1 MPEYLAPGVFVEET
15 SFRSQAIQGI
25 DTTTAAFVGPT
36 RKGPYGNRP
45 SLLTSLVDFQ
55 RIYGSFADL
64 LVSGP
69 AELKRN
75 HVAHAVQAY
84 FANGGRRL
92 YVARTRPNRTRTLP
106 TPADYAAALA
116 TLQPLEDLS
125 TVAAPG
131 YSVRKATEPTAREAI
146 QGQLVAF
153 AEQAGTYRF
162 AVLDAP
168 PACTLSDIRGIR
180 SRLDSSH
187 AALYYPWVT
196 VANPLAGT
204 SSKQPA
210 TLDLPPSGFLCG
222 IYAATDLARSVSKAP
237 ANAVIVG
244 ALGLE
249 QAITL
254 GQQEILN
261 PEGINCLR
269 FFEGRG
275 NLVWGAR
282 TVSSDPEWKYLNVR
296 RYFNY
301 LEGSIDRGT
310 QWAVFEPNGEALWA
324 NLRRTIEDFL
334 YHEWQNGTLMG
345 TKPAEAF
352 FVRCDR
358 STMTQSDLDQG
369 RLVCLIGVA
378 PLKPAEFVIF
388 RMGQWTADRK
398 G

>member
-1 MPEYLAPGVFVEET
+1 MPEHLAPGVFVEET
-15 SFRSQAIQGI
+15 SFQSRPIQGI

-36 RKGPYGNRP
+36 RKGPWGWRP
-45 SLLTSLVDFQ
+45 RLLTSLVDFQ
-55 RIYGSFADL
+55 RIYGGFAEL
-64 LVSGP
+64 RVSGP
-69 AELKRN
+69 PELRRN

-116 TLQPLEDLS
+116 TLRSLVDLS

-131 YSVRKATEPTAREAI
+131 YSVRRASDPAAWSEI

-168 PACTLSDIRGIR
+168 PASTVEVIRAVR
-180 SRLDSSH
+180 SQLDSSH

-204 SSKQPA
+204 SSKQPP

-222 IYAATDLARSVSKAP
+222 IYAVTDVNRSVSQAP

-249 QAITL
+249 QALTQ
-254 GQQEILN
+254 GQQELLN
-261 PEGINCLR
+261 PEGVNCLR
-269 FFEGRG
+269 HFEGKG

-282 TVSSDPEWKYLNVR
+282 TVSSDPEWKYVNVR

-310 QWAVFEPNGEALWA
+310 QWVVFEPNGEALWA
-324 NLRRTIEDFL
+324 ALRRAIEDFL
-334 YHEWQNGTLMG
+334 AGEWRRGSLVG

-378 PLKPAEFVIF
+378 PLRPAEFVLF
-388 RMGQWTADRK
+388 HLGQWTADRSA
-398 G
+398 

>member
-1 MPEYLAPGVFVEET
+1 MPEPLAPGVFVEEA
-15 SFRSQAIQGI
+15 SLQPRAIQGI
-25 DTTTAAFVGPT
+25 DTTTAALVGPT
-36 RKGPYGNRP
+36 RRGPWGRRP
-45 SLLTSLVDFQ
+45 ALLTSLVDFQ
-55 RIYGSFADL
+55 RIYGGFADL
-64 LVSGP
+64 PVSGP
-69 AELKRN
+69 PELKRN
-75 HVAHAVQAY
+75 HVALAAQAY
-84 FANGGRRL
+84 FANGGQRL

-106 TPADYAAALA
+106 TPADHAAALA

-131 YSVRKATEPTAREAI
+131 YSARWASDPAAWAEI

-168 PACTLSDIRGIR
+168 PACTLCDVRAVR

-196 VANPLAGT
+196 VANPLAG
-204 SSKQPA
+204 SSWKQPP

-222 IYAATDLARSVSKAP
+222 LYAATDMARSVSQAP
-237 ANAVIVG
+237 ANAVLVG
-244 ALGLE
+244 AIGLE
-249 QAITL
+249 QALTK
-254 GQQEILN
+254 GQQDLLN

-310 QWAVFEPNGEALWA
+310 RWAAFEPNGEALWA
-324 NLRRTIEDFL
+324 NIKGTIQDFL
-334 YHEWQNGTLMG
+334 TNEWKNGALQG
-345 TKPAEAF
+345 TKPDEAF

-358 STMTQSDLDQG
+358 TTMTQSDLDHG

-378 PLKPAEFVIF
+378 PLRPAEFVTF
-388 RMGQWTADRK
+388 RISQWTADQHA
-398 G
+398 

>member
-1 MPEYLAPGVFVEET
+1 MPEPLVPGVFVEEA
-15 SFRSQAIQGI
+15 SLQPRAIQGI
-25 DTTTAAFVGPT
+25 DTTTAALVGPT
-36 RKGPYGNRP
+36 RRGPWGRRP
-45 SLLTSLVDFQ
+45 ALLTSLVDFQ
-55 RIYGSFADL
+55 RIYGGFADL
-64 LVSGP
+64 PVSGP
-69 AELKRN
+69 PELKRN
-75 HVAHAVQAY
+75 HVALAAQAY
-84 FANGGRRL
+84 FASGGQRL

-106 TPADYAAALA
+106 TPADHAAALA

-131 YSVRKATEPTAREAI
+131 YSARWASDPAAWAEI

-168 PACTLSDIRGIR
+168 PACTLSDVRAVR

-196 VANPLAGT
+196 VANPLAGS
-204 SSKQPA
+204 SSKQPP

-222 IYAATDLARSVSKAP
+222 LYAATDMARSVSQAP
-237 ANAVIVG
+237 ANAVLVG
-244 ALGLE
+244 AIGLE
-249 QAITL
+249 QALTK
-254 GQQEILN
+254 GQQDLLN

-310 QWAVFEPNGEALWA
+310 RWAAFEPNGEALWA
-324 NLRRTIEDFL
+324 NIKGTIQDFL
-334 YHEWQNGTLMG
+334 TNEWKNGALQG
-345 TKPAEAF
+345 TKPDEAF

-358 STMTQSDLDQG
+358 TTMTQSDLDHG

-378 PLKPAEFVIF
+378 PLRPAEFVTF
-388 RMGQWTADRK
+388 RISQWTADQHA
-398 G
+398 

>member
-1 MPEYLAPGVFVEET
+1 MPEYLAPGVFVEEIG
-15 SFRSQAIQGI
+15 FRAKAIEGI
-25 DTTTAAFVGPT
+25 DTTTTAFVGPT
-36 RKGPYGNRP
+36 RKGPSGRRP
-45 SLLTSLVDFQ
+45 RLLTSLADFQ
-55 RIYGSFADL
+55 RLFGGFADL

-69 AELKRN
+69 PELKRN
-75 HVAHAVQAY
+75 HLAHAVQAY

-106 TPADYAAALA
+106 TSGDYAAALA
-116 TLQPLEDLS
+116 TLQPLQDVS

-131 YSVRKATEPTAREAI
+131 YSARRAADPAVWADI

-153 AEQAGTYRF
+153 AEQSGDYRF

-168 PACTLSDIRGIR
+168 PGCSLSDIREVR
-180 SRLDSSH
+180 SGLDSSH

-196 VANPLAGT
+196 VANPLAGA
-204 SSKQPA
+204 SSRQPA
-210 TLDLPPSGFLCG
+210 TINLPPSGFLCG
-222 IYAATDLARSVSKAP
+222 IYAETDIARSVSKAP
-237 ANAVIVG
+237 ANAVIRG

-249 QAITL
+249 QTL
-254 GQQEILN
+254 DKGQQDLLN

-275 NLVWGAR
+275 NLVWGAH
-282 TVSSDPEWKYLNVR
+282 TVSSDPEWKYLNMR

-310 QWAVFEPNGEALWA
+310 QWAVFEPNGEGLWA
-324 NLRRTIEDFL
+324 DLRRAIEDFL
-334 YHEWQNGTLMG
+334 LNEWKNGSLLG
-345 TKPAEAF
+345 TKPDEAF

-358 STMTQSDLDQG
+358 STMTQSDLDRG

-378 PLKPAEFVIF
+378 PLRPVEFVIF
-388 RMGQWTADRK
+388 RIGQWTADRK

>member
-36 RKGPYGNRP
+36 RKGPYGKRP
-45 SLLTSLVDFQ
+45 TLLTSLVDFQ

-69 AELKRN
+69 PELKRN
-75 HVAHAVQAY
+75 HLALAVQAY

-92 YVARTRPNRTRTLP
+92 YVARTGPNQTRSLP

-116 TLQPLEDLS
+116 TLQGLTDLS
-125 TVAAPG
+125 TIAIPG
-131 YSVRKATEPTAREAI
+131 YSVRRATDPAAWADI
-146 QGQLVAF
+146 QKQLVAF
-153 AEQAGTYRF
+153 AEQPGTYRF

-168 PACTLSDIRGIR
+168 PACPLSDIRDIR
-180 SRLDSSH
+180 SQLDSSH

-204 SSKQPA
+204 SPRQPP
-210 TLDLPPSGFLCG
+210 TLNLPPSGFLCG
-222 IYAATDLARSVSKAP
+222 IYAETDINRSVSKAP
-237 ANAVIVG
+237 ANVVIVG
-244 ALGLE
+244 ALSLE
-249 QAITL
+249 QAITK
-254 GQQEILN
+254 GQQDLLN

-282 TVSSDPEWKYLNVR
+282 TVSSDPEWKYLNMR

-334 YHEWQNGTLMG
+334 LNEWKNDALLG
-345 TKPAEAF
+345 TKPDEAF

-358 STMTQSDLDQG
+358 TTMTQSDLDNG
-369 RLVCLIGVA
+369 RLICLIGVA

-388 RMGQWTADRK
+388 RIGQWTADRK

>member
-25 DTTTAAFVGPT
+25 DTTTAAFAGPT
-36 RKGPYGNRP
+36 RKGPWGRRP
-45 SLLTSLVDFQ
+45 ALLTSLVDFQ

-69 AELKRN
+69 PELKRN
-75 HVAHAVQAY
+75 HLAHAVQAY

-106 TPADYAAALA
+106 TPGDYAAALV
-116 TLQPLEDLS
+116 TLQPLADLS

-131 YSVRKATEPTAREAI
+131 YSARRATEPTAWADI

-153 AEQAGTYRF
+153 AEQSGAYRF

-168 PACTLSDIRGIR
+168 PACTLSDIRDIR
-180 SRLDSSH
+180 SQLESSH

-196 VANPLAGT
+196 VANPLVGT
-204 SSKQPA
+204 SSRQAP
-210 TLDLPPSGFLCG
+210 TLNLPPSGFLCG
-222 IYAATDLARSVSKAP
+222 IYAETDVTRSVSQAP
-237 ANAVIVG
+237 ANAVICG

-249 QAITL
+249 QAITK
-254 GQQEILN
+254 GQQDLLN

-269 FFEGRG
+269 FFAGRG

-282 TVSSDPEWKYLNVR
+282 TVSSDPQWKYLNLR

-310 QWAVFEPNGEALWA
+310 QLAVFEPNGEALWA
-324 NLRRTIEDFL
+324 NIKGTIQDFLTIE
-334 YHEWQNGTLMG
+334 WRNGALLG
-345 TKPAEAF
+345 TKPDEAF

-358 STMTQSDLDQG
+358 STMTQSDLDNG
-369 RLVCLIGVA
+369 RLICLIGVA

-388 RMGQWTADRK
+388 RIGQWTADRK